1 MEPGEIAEDQSPVMD
16 FLADPASHGERDV
29 QRIDTHGAVVF
40 LAGHIAYK
48 LKRAVWFPF
57 LDFTSSAKRRDT
69 CEAEIR
75 LNRRT
80 APDLYIGTVPVTRD
94 DDGRLAINGN
104 GVSIDWLVVMHRF
117 EQDLLFDQL
126 AERNDLTSTH
136 LLELTDHVVAFHQN
150 AEIRKEDGGVAAM
163 RWVVEDNMDELSAMS
178 DIFAP
183 DRIATLRKLSVA
195 ALENCVETLERR
207 RAEGFVRH
215 CHGDLHLRNICMFEN
230 KATLFDCIKFS
241 DAIACIDTLYDL
253 SFLLMDLEHRGRR
266 DFANLVFNR
275 YTALTGDT
283 YGLANLPLFLSCR
296 AAIRAKIAAATRLD
310 DAVGASTM
318 REEARAYAELAI
330 DYLESEPPRL
340 VAVGGQPGCGKS
352 TLAQALA
359 PSLGPA
365 PGALIIRS
373 DVLRKRRFGR
383 AMFETLPQACYSA
396 QATLKTYAD
405 LVEDATAALNAGMSV
420 IVDAVFRNPYQRAS
434 INEVARQAG
443 IPFTGIWLDAPRELR
458 ADRISGRGPDA
469 SDATADLVLKRADM
483 SVGVMDWFIV
493 DADQPIDVLV
503 AHSQVLLNQ
512 K

>member
-16 FLADPASHGERDV
+16 FLADPASHDECAV
-29 QRIDTHGAVVF
+29 KRIDTHGAVVF
-40 LAGHIAYK
+40 LAGNLAYK

-57 LDFTSSAKRRDT
+57 LDFTSAAKRRDA

-94 DDGRLAINGN
+94 AFGHLAINGN

-126 AERNDLTSTH
+126 AERNELSSTH
-136 LLELTDHVVAFHQN
+136 LLELTDHVAAFHKD
-150 AEIRKEDGGVAAM
+150 AEIRKDQGGVAAM

-178 DIFAP
+178 DVFAP
-183 DRIATLRKLSVA
+183 PRITTLHTLSLA
-195 ALENCVETLERR
+195 ALEMCSETLERR
-207 RAEGFVRH
+207 RNKGFVRY
-215 CHGDLHLRNICMFEN
+215 CHGDLHLRNICMFGN
-230 KATLFDCIKFS
+230 RPTLFDCIEFN

-253 SFLLMDLEHRGRR
+253 SFLLMDLDHRGRR

-283 YGLANLPLFLSCR
+283 YGLKNLPLFLSCR
-296 AAIRAKIAAATRLD
+296 AAIRAKIAAATRI
-310 DAVGASTM
+310 DATMGTSTIC
-318 REEARAYAELAI
+318 EEARAYAELAI
-330 DYLESEPPRL
+330 DYLEVEPPRL

-359 PSLGPA
+359 PLLGPA

-383 AMFETLPQACYSA
+383 GMFETLPQSCYSA
-396 QATLKTYAD
+396 DATLKIYAD
-405 LVEDATAALNAGMSV
+405 VFEDASAALNAGMSV
-420 IVDAVFRNPYQRAS
+420 IVDAVFRNPSQRAA
-434 INEVARQAG
+434 IKEAARQAG
-443 IPFTGIWLDAPRELR
+443 IPFTGIWLDAPRDLR
-458 ADRISGRGPDA
+458 ADRISSRGPDA
-469 SDATADLVLKRADM
+469 SDATADLVLKHADM

-503 AHSQVLLNQ
+503 AHSQGLLNQ